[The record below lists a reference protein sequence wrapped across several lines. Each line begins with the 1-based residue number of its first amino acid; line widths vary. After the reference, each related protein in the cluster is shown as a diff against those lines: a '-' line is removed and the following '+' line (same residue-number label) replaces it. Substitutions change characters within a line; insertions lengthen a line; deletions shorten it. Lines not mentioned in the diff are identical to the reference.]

1 MSDRA
6 DELMQE
12 LRQALQEYVD
22 VCTDA
27 EARGTV
33 LRFLASLERVIIDVS
48 EQLVGRIRHEFSA
61 PKTSVTDALGQTAA
75 VHDAMRAV
83 VTACK
88 AIGRYHVQRH
98 LAVGTSSLYKKTPET
113 PEENRIMVTQV
124 RPRMDPVRG
133 ALSFANGLV
142 FSPQHSRA
150 DLTLK
155 WPGLI
160 GLSHNSGGIWMAYV
174 IQAGRLADWQLF
186 VNAEYEGQRLRRLEL
201 RPDYYGRMSEL
212 YSFATEL
219 EIKREQEMWVR
230 DSLGTPMRHEAP
242 PEGDSSEIPETMIW
256 EYAWGKVT
264 SGFAQRPH
272 VGPSHVVQ
280 VAYV

>member
-6 DELMQE
+6 DDLVQK

-22 VCTDA
+22 ACTDTD
-27 EARGTV
+27 ARGTV
-33 LRFLASLERVIIDVS
+33 LRFLASLEHVTIDAS
-48 EQLVGRIRHEFSA
+48 ERLVGRIRHEFSA
-61 PKTSVTDALGQTAA
+61 PKTSVTDALDQTAM
-75 VHDAMRAV
+75 HDAMRAV
-83 VTACK
+83 AAVCK

-113 PEENRIMVTQV
+113 PEENRVMVTQV
-124 RPRMDPVRG
+124 RPRIDPACG

-174 IQAGRLADWQLF
+174 IKAGRLADWPLF
-186 VNAEYEGQRLRRLEL
+186 VNAEYEGQRLRRVEL

-212 YSFATEL
+212 YSLATEL
-219 EIKREQEMWVR
+219 EIKCEQEMWVC

-242 PEGDSSEIPETMIW
+242 PEGSSSEIPETMIW

-264 SGFAQRPH
+264 SGFAQQAH
-272 VGPSHVVQ
+272 IGPCHVVR